1 MRSKR
6 RAFTLVELLVVIGI
20 ISLLIAI
27 LVPALNRAKQSSENV
42 KCLSNLR
49 QLGVAAQ
56 MHSNDYHSRIPPAG
70 VLIPASD
77 EGKSPFD
84 GFKNP
89 FRELQWYDKVDV
101 NKDTKLVPHPVPW
114 LAAYAKYLAI
124 PMRTDSLD
132 HLTEDLAIRD
142 RMKVYTCPSQRKI
155 PSGSTVSGTLGLM
168 KGGGI
173 SGPSGFSSY
182 GFNEQIMGIDA
193 SAGCGECPRAWPT
206 PQRRLFGRIQNLN
219 NTSRVMLF
227 GDAIPRSNDNIPGF
241 FSFWDNA
248 TDTDPHIG
256 PSQQD
261 PLNWGTLAET
271 LMEVPLIPKRMR
283 AKNFDEERHANRTMN
298 IVFLDGHCEGV
309 AINELALR
317 EVIVDPVYK
326 K

>member
-1 MRSKR
+1 MRNKP
-6 RAFTLVELLVVIGI
+6 RAFSMVELLVVIGI
-20 ISLLIAI
+20 ITLLISI
-27 LVPALNRAKQSSENV
+27 LVPALNRAKQSSENA

-77 EGKSPFD
+77 EGKKPFD

-89 FRELQWYDKVDV
+89 FRELQWYRNGDANDG
-101 NKDTKLVPHPVPW
+101 DPRPVPW

-124 PMRTDSLD
+124 PMRTDTLD
-132 HLTEDLAIRD
+132 HLTEDLSIPD
-142 RMKVYTCPSQRKI
+142 RMKVFTCPSQRKI
-155 PSGSTVSGTLGLM
+155 QSGSTFGGSLSSM
-168 KGGGI
+168 GGGSI
-173 SGPSGFSSY
+173 SGPNGFTSY

-193 SAGCGECPRAWPT
+193 SAMCGACPRGWPT
-206 PQRRLFGRIQNLN
+206 PNRRLFGRIQNLN

-227 GDAIPRSNDNIPGF
+227 GDAIPRSYDNIPGF

-261 PLNWGTLAET
+261 PNNWGTLAET
-271 LMEVPLIPKRMR
+271 LMEVPLIPKNMR
-283 AKNFDEERHANRTMN
+283 DKNFDYERHNNRTMN

-309 AINELALR
+309 RIDELALR
-317 EVIVDPVYK
+317 EVIVDPIYK
-326 K
+326 R